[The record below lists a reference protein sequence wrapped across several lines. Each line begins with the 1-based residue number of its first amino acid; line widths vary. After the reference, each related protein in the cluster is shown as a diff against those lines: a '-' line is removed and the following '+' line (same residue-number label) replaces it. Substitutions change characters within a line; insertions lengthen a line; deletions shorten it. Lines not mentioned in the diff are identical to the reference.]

1 MNTEPLPDLPAIS
14 IVSPASPTASTPSSG
29 RAPRSDRLLHYGI
42 NFDHARVVKSR
53 IAPLARYY
61 WQRMGSVSIE
71 ELCMSAYIQ
80 GMMDAQQLPKYEQNT

>member
-1 MNTEPLPDLPAIS
+1 MPDLPAIS
-14 IVSPASPTASTPSSG
+14 IVSPASPAGQVLASAHGSG
-29 RAPRSDRLLHYGI
+29 RAPRSDRLLHYGVDP
-42 NFDHARVVKSR
+42 DHAKIVKQR

-80 GMMDAQQLPKYEQNT
+80 GMMDAQHLPKHEQDT

>member
-1 MNTEPLPDLPAIS
+1 MTPAGQS
-14 IVSPASPTASTPSSG
+14 LASPPSSG
-29 RAPRSDRLLHYGI
+29 RSPRSDRLLHYGV
-42 NFDHARVVKSR
+42 DRAHAKIVKQR

-80 GMMDAQQLPKYEQNT
+80 GMMDAQQLLPKHEQDT